1 MNLKFDHT
9 HYVPV
14 LRFKRSEKVA
24 LRELS
29 IQARASITPLLEIVR
44 TADYTPP
51 TVADEIRTH
60 WGPYP
65 FFLDLHH
72 LTEEQDG
79 DLMLRMNGAIRS
91 RGLPG
96 IPVIGLRDG
105 RQFQQAVSMVL
116 SLDKRG
122 VCIRLFPEDL
132 QRSSLAEDLERLVNA
147 LGAVPEQVDLITDC
161 RLISEFN
168 PAYDALCRRLP
179 RLNQWRT
186 FTVISG
192 AFSEN
197 LSDYDKNAQHERNR
211 DDWLA
216 WKNQILLPD
225 LPRYP
230 THGDYTIQYPLLVEP
245 PPAPN
250 ISASIR
256 YTASDYWVIMRGE
269 GMRTGIGS
277 AQYAANAELL
287 CGRPEF
293 CGAAFS
299 SGDRYIYNL
308 YRRLGRGPG
317 SPETLLR
324 AGINHH
330 VAFVVDQIS
339 KLFGTSTGDEPFLG
353 YSASQQLPPAERRP
367 TRAPYNALD
376 RLPQV
381 RPRE

>member
-1 MNLKFDHT
+1 MNLRFDHT

-24 LRELS
+24 LRELGTQS
-29 IQARASITPLLEIVR
+29 RAGITPLLEIVQ
-44 TADYTPP
+44 TADYRPQ
-51 TVADEIRTH
+51 TVANEIRTH

-72 LTEEQDG
+72 LVEAQDG
-79 DLMLRMNGAIRS
+79 DLMLRLNGAIVS
-91 RGLPG
+91 HGLLS
-96 IPVIGLRDG
+96 IPVIGLHDG
-105 RQFQQAVSMVL
+105 RQFQQAVSMVVA
-116 SLDKRG
+116 LDKRG

-132 QRSSLAEDLERLVNA
+132 ERSSIAESLERLVNN
-147 LGAVPEQVDLITDC
+147 LGVVPEQVDLIADC

-168 PAYDALCRRLP
+168 PTYEALCHRVPALKR
-179 RLNQWRT
+179 WRT

-192 AFSEN
+192 AFSQD
-197 LSDYDKNAQHERNR
+197 LSDYKKNAQYERNR

-216 WKNQILLPD
+216 WKNQIFLPN
-225 LPRYP
+225 LQRYP
-230 THGDYTIQYPLLVEP
+230 THGDYTIQYPLLVDS
-245 PPAPN
+245 PPAPDV
-250 ISASIR
+250 SASIR
-256 YTASDYWVIMRGE
+256 YTSSDYWVIMRGE
-269 GMRTGIGS
+269 GMRTGIGN

-293 CGAAFS
+293 CGAPFS

-330 VAFVVDQIS
+330 VTFVVDQIS

-353 YSASQQLPPAERRP
+353 YSPSQQLPPAERRP
-367 TRAPYNALD
+367 TRAPYNGLA
-376 RLPQV
+376 RPPQA
-381 RPRE
+381 RPTK